1 MTFHKQHNYKNCGMS
16 IMETLTFY
24 WKSCPSL
31 PLLPTLNAII
41 KVSWRKRR
49 VGKTKTWLLPRL
61 WKLFWNWWYHS
72 HSVRSSLVAAIA
84 AANQDQLKRLKRRR
98 VSQLRKRTRRRRP
111 RQIKR
116 HRRARSVPPALQA
129 TVPTIRFS
137 HRAQQALT
145 ALALRLQTLMR
156 RRVSLLIKPVH
167 RLLRGRQLIKTP
179 WLSVFIG

>member
-72 HSVRSSLVAAIA
+72 HSVRSSLVAAT
-84 AANQDQLKRLKRRR
+84 AANQDQLKRLKRQR
-98 VSQLRKRTRRRRP
+98 VSQLRKKIRRRRLLL
-111 RQIKR
+111 IKR
-116 HRRARSVPPALQA
+116 HRPTQSVRPARQA
-129 TVPTIRFS
+129 TVPTIRVS

-145 ALALRLQTLMR
+145 ALALRLQTRMR